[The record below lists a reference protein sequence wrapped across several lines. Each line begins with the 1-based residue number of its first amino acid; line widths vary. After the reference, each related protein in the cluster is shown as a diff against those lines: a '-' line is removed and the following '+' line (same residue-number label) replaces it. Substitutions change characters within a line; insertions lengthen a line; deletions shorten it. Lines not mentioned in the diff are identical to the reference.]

1 MTALRKRID
10 SSERSLDGD
19 LSARR
24 VTILKSPVISE
35 QCAGMTS
42 STSSIKEAWLS
53 FGAYTPHTVT
63 GGAWLVLTVA
73 MMKRPFGSVV
83 TSDMETP
90 FFKGTMAHPL
100 CLAEKEEKWA

>member
-1 MTALRKRID
+1 MLRKRID

-24 VTILKSPVISE
+24 VTILKSPIISE

-42 STSSIKEAWLS
+42 SISSIKEAWLS

-73 MMKRPFGSVV
+73 IMKRPFGSVV
-83 TSDMETP
+83 TSEMETP
-90 FFKGTMAHPL
+90 FLRGIMAHPL
-100 CLAEKEEKWA
+100 CLLEKEEKWA

>member
-1 MTALRKRID
+1 MD

-24 VTILKSPVISE
+24 VTIVKSPVMSE

-53 FGAYTPHTVT
+53 FGVYTPHTVT

-90 FFKGTMAHPL
+90 FLKGMMAHPL
-100 CLAEKEEKWA
+100 CLVEKEEKWA